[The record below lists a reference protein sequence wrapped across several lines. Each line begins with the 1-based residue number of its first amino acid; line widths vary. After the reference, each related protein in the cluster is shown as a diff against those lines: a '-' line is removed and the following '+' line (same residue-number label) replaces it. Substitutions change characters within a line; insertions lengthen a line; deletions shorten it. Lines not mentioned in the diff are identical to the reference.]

1 MKQILIAGAVL
12 VLLSGCAINPTG
24 GQPKAKLMT
33 QDLEPL
39 VVGVPIKD
47 KVNKSNLMVSEQ
59 LNLLSRDYSKETAG
73 SYSMVKHNNE
83 VDARQN
89 SERTLPQAYAYM
101 GEYEKLNKVV
111 KKIEWDNNS
120 ANMLGRQLSDALGYK
135 FAINRNKDLKI
146 TFRANN
152 ESLGEVL
159 QKFKEVMDPVA
170 DVVIIEKNKTFNIVY
185 R

>member
-1 MKQILIAGAVL
+1 M
-12 VLLSGCAINPTG
+12 
-24 GQPKAKLMT
+24 
-33 QDLEPL
+33 
-39 VVGVPIKD
+39 
-47 KVNKSNLMVSEQ
+47 
-59 LNLLSRDYSKETAG
+59 
-73 SYSMVKHNNE
+73 
-83 VDARQN
+83 
-89 SERTLPQAYAYM
+89 
-101 GEYEKLNKVV
+101 

-170 DVVIIEKNKTFNIVY
+170 DVIIIEKNKTFNIVY